1 MEAIGLFFTKFSDE
15 LLSAQI
21 ALLSFSLALGVYWML
36 VRKKKRETAEWV
48 PAALVKAYLDRMRT
62 DEHET
67 RVRLFGDNHAY
78 TPAAPVSGSLTQQ
91 LSSAMAPAAQPT
103 MVVSNDPALMK
114 EIEALRAQLSM
125 ADQRAMEFDRNL
137 NGLKAEK
144 GTLEQKLREAQSAAP
159 AAGAS
164 DGAATAAMAKELEEA
179 KAKLAEYEVIEDDL
193 ANLKKLQK
201 ENEQL
206 KQQLAGGAA
215 TAAPLTVVQGGA
227 TAIDSAATKISGVT
241 EKIETPVTVIPGG
254 ASKAAAPA
262 PAPVEAAPAA
272 AAAPAAGGETNTNV
286 LAPVTTNFDAG
297 APAPAAAPAAAAPA
311 AAAPAPA
318 AEKSSKQKEE
328 ELLSEFEKML
338 AS

>member
-48 PAALVKAYLDRMRT
+48 PAALVRAYLDRMRT

-67 RVRLFGDNHAY
+67 RVRLFGENSAY
-78 TPAAPVSGSLTQQ
+78 TPAAPVAASLTQQ
-91 LSSAMAPAAQPT
+91 LSAAVATPVQPT
-103 MVVSNDPALMK
+103 MVVSNDPALLK

-159 AAGAS
+159 VAGTDNSAAN
-164 DGAATAAMAKELEEA
+164 AAIAKELEEA

-206 KQQLAGGAA
+206 KQQIAGGAA
-215 TAAPLTVVQGGA
+215 SAAPLTVVKGGA
-227 TAIDSAATKISGVT
+227 SPADSSSTKISDVT

-254 ASKAAAPA
+254 AAKAASPVRAA
-262 PAPVEAAPAA
+262 VEAAPAA
-272 AAAPAAGGETNTNV
+272 SSVTPSSSEANTNV
-286 LAPVTTNFDAG
+286 LAPVTPTFDAG
-297 APAPAAAPAAAAPA
+297 APVPA

-318 AEKSSKQKEE
+318 AQAPVAEKSSKQKEE